1 LVTDTL
7 VDMDPTIREL
17 LVNSPDAGVA
27 VQQLVE
33 DAGPGLGPLVRN
45 LDILNQVT
53 IPRLDGVEQMLVTYP
68 DVVSGGFTVVRRDA
82 DGVMRSHFGFVVNA
96 GDPHACQSGYVPTT
110 QLPSPGAVENANV
123 DAVECNVVNGRD
135 PNPGDSTDES
145 GSNIRGEQ
153 NIGRD
158 GGTGSSGPSGETGGQ
173 PPVTTVIDEVLGGL
187 LHANPFARTLG

>member
-1 LVTDTL
+1 MTTQVESRSAIQQWAADLRLVTDTL

-17 LVNSPDAGVA
+17 LVNSPDAGAA

-96 GDPHACQSGYVPTT
+96 GDPHACETGYIPTHAAAQPRCRRGRQRRCGPVP
-110 QLPSPGAVENANV
+110 
-123 DAVECNVVNGRD
+123 GRQ
-135 PNPGDSTDES
+135 
-145 GSNIRGEQ
+145 R
-153 NIGRD
+153 
-158 GGTGSSGPSGETGGQ
+158 SGPEPRRRPRRVRFEHPG
-173 PPVTTVIDEVLGGL
+173 
-187 LHANPFARTLG
+187 